1 MCFWPPMPIATQAA
15 GVRCICLIIIRLDR
29 GVLKMKET
37 NHRAPLSKV
46 CLPGWGVLDLSPLS
60 SLSFVASNAR
70 PTATSTPSH
79 THRVLLFLKSCLH
92 RAYSPTVNARA
103 QPPLLLATPLIHS
116 QLQNC
121 RNTPHPHILKD
132 FRLSP
137 LFFFFLTPSQA
148 PPTNHQLAAYLTHL
162 PPLTPPPLPH
172 PPPLFLLC
180 TLPATTFSF
189 FSS

>member
-60 SLSFVASNAR
+60 SLSFVAS
-70 PTATSTPSH
+70 TPAPPPPLLHH

-137 LFFFFLTPSQA
+137 LFFFSSPPHKLH
-148 PPTNHQLAAYLTHL
+148 PPTI
-162 PPLTPPPLPH
+162 
-172 PPPLFLLC
+172 
-180 TLPATTFSF
+180 S
-189 FSS
+189 

>member
-1 MCFWPPMPIATQAA
+1 
-15 GVRCICLIIIRLDR
+15 
-29 GVLKMKET
+29 MKET

-79 THRVLLFLKSCLH
+79 THTVLLFLKSCLH
-92 RAYSPTVNARA
+92 RGYSPTVNARA

-121 RNTPHPHILKD
+121 RNNPHPHILKD

-137 LFFFFLTPSQA
+137 LFFFP
-148 PPTNHQLAAYLTHL
+148 H
-162 PPLTPPPLPH
+162 PLTSSTHQPSASRLPH
-172 PPPLFLLC
+172 PFAPPLLLLLSLIC
-180 TLPATTFSF
+180 LPF
-189 FSS
+189 FSSAPSLQPLSPSSPLNYWLGVNGLFWLVSRR